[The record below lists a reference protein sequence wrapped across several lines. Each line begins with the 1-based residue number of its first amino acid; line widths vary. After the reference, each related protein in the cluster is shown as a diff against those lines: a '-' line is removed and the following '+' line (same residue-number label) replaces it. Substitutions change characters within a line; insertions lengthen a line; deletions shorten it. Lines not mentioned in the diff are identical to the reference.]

1 MLLAQ
6 FLILLQL
13 HVESGPNDLLIM
25 DVDLVE
31 SNIGV
36 IPESSYPGF
45 RFDMFLD
52 LLDKKL
58 DEDFLIEVRRCPD
71 LVHLQE
77 GVSEQERY
85 FLSVL
90 GLEVMKSIL
99 EVVVD
104 LHLKCRLLISYQEDI
119 TAKSSLLFPITA
131 RRGDRLFA
139 PL

>member
-31 SNIGV
+31 SNVGV

-71 LVHLQE
+71 LVHLEE
-77 GVSEQERY
+77 GVSEQEGY

-90 GLEVMKSIL
+90 GLEVVKAIL

-104 LHLKCRLLISYQEDI
+104 LHLQM
-119 TAKSSLLFPITA
+119 
-131 RRGDRLFA
+131 
-139 PL
+139 